1 METIDQETTPTI
13 KIKKKII
20 RRKKVKKETPKVT
33 PKVIEKKEKDEEI
46 NIEILIKKF
55 IESKDEKRQKAYLIA
70 LDHLGTSFDIEK
82 SLGFIKFKNN
92 YKK

>member
-1 METIDQETTPTI
+1 MESIEKETTPTI

-33 PKVIEKKEKDEEI
+33 PKVIEKEEDEEI

-55 IESKDEKRQKAYLIA
+55 IESKDKKRQKAYLIA